1 MKYYQNPSC
10 SWLAMPVLS
19 TIRMLYHVTKR
30 REKLLCT
37 SQASKWNDF
46 EWINIQ
52 IATTINLKA
61 THITTFWRGISVI
74 SIVFSIFQKYRHSA
88 SWFQCM
94 IFQTLCWN
102 LSVLPLQKTIAVLE
116 LTKCNHNKLTRHQNL
131 VLSFGKS
138 LSFRIKLLY
147 FFQIFM
153 FICYIMINQNVFF
166 SDIFL

>member
-1 MKYYQNPSC
+1 MKYCQNPSG
-10 SWLAMPVLS
+10 SWLAMPVPS
-19 TIRMLYHVTKR
+19 TIRMLCHVTKR

-74 SIVFSIFQKYRHSA
+74 SIVSSIFQKYRHSA

-116 LTKCNHNKLTRHQNL
+116 LTKCNHNKLTKTPKSCAIFWEKL
-131 VLSFGKS
+131 VFPNKIALLLPDIFVYS
-138 LSFRIKLLY
+138 LYRDQSK
-147 FFQIFM
+147 
-153 FICYIMINQNVFF
+153 CFF
-166 SDIFL
+166 SDILL